1 MKKVAKKE
9 IKKLDERLAF
19 AQRQLRSLGSS
30 VIIVVEGWGAS
41 GKGKLINDMILPLDP
56 RGFCVFT
63 KSESDEEKRYPF
75 LRSYMTKLPKHGEI
89 SIFDSSW
96 YRKTLNKYIDKKILK
111 SDFEKD
117 IEEISNFEKIIA
129 DDGTLILKFFLDI
142 TKKEQKERLENLL
155 SKTQTRW
162 RVSDEDILNNQRYVS
177 FKNVFKKMISKT
189 DKAYSKWKIIN
200 ANVTEI
206 ASYEIKKAVL
216 SAMEEKIKEKNLSL
230 DPKKPQIP
238 EKADTDFLKKV
249 DLSLDISKKDYKKE
263 LEFYQKKLFDL
274 QNIFYLKKIPTVI
287 VFEGWDAAGKGGAI
301 KRLSGG
307 LDPRGYRVF
316 STSAPTKEELSYHYL
331 KRFWNNF
338 PKSGHIAIFDRSWYG
353 RVMVEPIEGFC
364 NEDEYKRAFW
374 EINETEKILY
384 DNKTVIV
391 KFFIHISKDEQLKR
405 FEERK
410 KNPEKAWKLTD
421 EDYRNR
427 EKWDEYV
434 CAIEKMLEKTSTSYA
449 PWHTVSG
456 NSKKYARIY
465 VLKTVCEAMENYLK
479 KEEKEL

>member
-1 MKKVAKKE
+1 MKKTSKKE
-9 IKKLDERLAF
+9 LKKLDEQLASV
-19 AQRQLRSLGSS
+19 QRKAKNCQIAT
-30 VIIVVEGWGAS
+30 VIVVEGWGAS
-41 GKGKLINDMILPLDP
+41 GKGRLINDMILPLDP
-56 RGFCVFT
+56 RGFCVYT

-75 LRSYMTKLPKHGEI
+75 LRSYITKLPKYGDI

-96 YRKTLNKYIDKKILK
+96 YRKTLNKYIDKKILREE
-111 SDFEKD
+111 FEKD
-117 IEEISNFEKIIA
+117 IEEISNFEKILA
-129 DDGTLILKFFLDI
+129 DDGILVLKFFLDI
-142 TKKEQKERLENLL
+142 TKKEQKERLESLL
-155 SKTQTRW
+155 SKTETRW
-162 RVSDEDILNNQRYVS
+162 RVSDEDILNNQRYDS
-177 FKNVFKKMISKT
+177 YKSVFKKMISKT

-200 ANVTEI
+200 ANDFSKAAIEMKKI
-206 ASYEIKKAVL
+206 LKKAL
-216 SAMEEKIKEKNLSL
+216 EEKIKEKESLKSSQKPSLS
-230 DPKKPQIP
+230 
-238 EKADTDFLKKV
+238 EKADTDFLKNT
-249 DLSLDISKKDYKKE
+249 DLTKDISKKEYKKE
-263 LEFYQKKLFDL
+263 LEFYQKKLFEL
-274 QNIFYLKKIPTVI
+274 QNVFYLKKIPTVI

-301 KRLSGG
+301 KRLSQG
-307 LDPRGYRVF
+307 LDPRGYRVV
-316 STSAPTKEELSYHYL
+316 STSAPTKDELSQYYL

-364 NEDEYKRAFW
+364 NEEEYKRAFW
-374 EINETEKILY
+374 EINETEKTLF

-391 KFFIHISKDEQLKR
+391 KFFIHISKEEQLKR

-434 CAIEKMLEKTSTSYA
+434 CAIEKMIEKTSTSYA
-449 PWHTVSG
+449 PWHIVSG

-465 VLKTVCEAMENYLK
+465 VLKTVCEEMEKYLK